1 MVAHSK
7 AITTGVQSKVTKSNG
22 KVQCPK
28 SYVQTKAKKS
38 QKVTY
43 VFPSDDKENNENN
56 ENNENKKNENL
67 WESLLDDD
75 IVTEIRRL
83 WEKHGKV
90 RDLSMADMFAGW
102 AGIAKAR
109 GLKE

>member
-1 MVAHSK
+1 MMK
-7 AITTGVQSKVTKSNG
+7 
-22 KVQCPK
+22 
-28 SYVQTKAKKS
+28 TKAKKS

-43 VFPSDDKENNENN
+43 VFPSDIDK

>member
-22 KVQCPK
+22 KMMK
-28 SYVQTKAKKS
+28 TKAKKS

-43 VFPSDDKENNENN
+43 VFPSDIDK